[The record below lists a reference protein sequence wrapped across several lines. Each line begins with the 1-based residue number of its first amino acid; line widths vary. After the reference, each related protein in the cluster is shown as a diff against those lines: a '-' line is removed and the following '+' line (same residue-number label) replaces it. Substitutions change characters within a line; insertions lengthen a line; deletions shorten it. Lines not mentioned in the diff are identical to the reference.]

1 MAKIHYLILLFF
13 GLHFLAE
20 AQNKEEYIAACGI
33 PAKGKFLPVLQDSV
47 YYKRERFTD
56 YDFKRICLIPED
68 ICNNGNPISLV
79 QWLKE
84 NPFTKVELRWHTDIR
99 GNEAYNKKFSERHAE
114 TLRLNL
120 IKEGIEPSRLVSRG
134 MGEEFFRISEAEIL
148 KLKTKQEQDSAH
160 RLNRRLEVKILEI
173 NYKNVFAVSDQYF
186 FVDQTLEKNL
196 ADPLSR
202 NFRSLFVKSNPTQQD
217 ISAKDSALRIINI
230 LAVFLQTHPQIVIEI
245 GVHCETAIDANTAS
259 ASTLS
264 EAKAIAD
271 NLISKGVKASQVSY
285 TGFGNSKPIHSSW
298 EINKQSDPL
307 LKNKMDAENVRL
319 VVRIKKC

>member
-1 MAKIHYLILLFF
+1 MAKIHFLILLFF

-33 PAKGKFLPVLQDSV
+33 PAKGKFLLVLQDSV
-47 YYKRERFTD
+47 YWKYERPSQID
-56 YDFKRICLIPED
+56 IERICLIPED
-68 ICNNGNPISLV
+68 ICNSGKPISLFH
-79 QWLKE
+79 WLKE
-84 NPFTKVELRWHTDIR
+84 NPLTKIEIRYHTDHR
-99 GNEAYNKKFSERHAE
+99 GNDAFNKKISERRAE
-114 TLRLNL
+114 DIKQHL
-120 IKEGIEPSRLVSRG
+120 ISLGIEPSRLVSRG

-245 GVHCETAIDANTAS
+245 GVHCETAIAANTAS